1 MSQGKSDSDSKTYS
15 TESEDAGGKKI
26 RSRKKKNN
34 PEAFHRIRSLIFAFV
49 VIVLLSVI
57 GTMVASRLLPEY
69 AILDLPRKAIA
80 TVMKPIQDYFST
92 GTGWLVNYVR
102 RLKLRSNIEYEYEQL
117 YEKYDEL
124 LSETMMMNELQQ
136 QLNEYRELA
145 DEMETHSQ
153 FSGVPAKVIATDS
166 TNYFSVLQINVGKK
180 QGVQDYMA
188 VVKAGGLV
196 GYTYEVT
203 DTTAK
208 VQTIINSDTSIPAL
222 IESTRYQGTIKG
234 TLGINGEP
242 TCRMY
247 YLSEDHLPRQGDTVV
262 TSGVGVEFPK
272 GIPIGIVR
280 ESTRGMEEGKSY
292 VVIEPIVDFERVEYV
307 IVYRYMPTYAEKAE
321 NREESDIIYTGLP
334 TARPVPTFDISGE
347 SGFMPDVSVM
357 EPENTIEPETDDE
370 TEPASETSIMPSVE
384 VSLSDKTSENLSYD
398 DIRGTP
404 APAPTDT
411 PEPSATPVP
420 TFSLTNLTTDR
431 EE

>member
-1 MSQGKSDSDSKTYS
+1 MPQGKNDSDSKTYS
-15 TESEDAGGKKI
+15 AESEVVGGKKI
-26 RSRKKKNN
+26 RTKKKKKN
-34 PEAFHRIRSLIFAFV
+34 PEAFHRIRTLIFAFV

-57 GTMVASRLLPEY
+57 GTMVASHLLPEY

-153 FSGVPAKVIATDS
+153 FNGVPAKVIATDS

-292 VVIEPIVDFERVEYV
+292 VVIEPIVDFERIEYV

-334 TARPVPTFDISGE
+334 TARPVPTFAANGE
-347 SGFMPDVSVM
+347 SGFMPDDSAM
-357 EPENTIEPETDDE
+357 EPEITAEPDADDKK
-370 TEPASETSIMPSVE
+370 EPASETSIIPPVE
-384 VSLSDKTSENLSYD
+384 VSSSDKTTENLSYD
-398 DIRGTP
+398 DIPGTP
-404 APAPTDT
+404 APVPTDT

-420 TFSLTNLTTDR
+420 TFH
-431 EE
+431 